1 MAVRHPL
8 APLLKFGQMIL
19 KPRKFKA
26 LEAALGYKFKSEKLL
41 ERALTHA
48 SVRGNDAKRADN
60 ERLEFIGDR
69 VLGLAIAEML
79 HTAHPDSSE
88 GDTARRYNVLV
99 RGEACARF
107 ARQLELGQYLIMS
120 PSEVDNGGRDKE
132 NILADAIEAVL
143 GAIFLDGGF
152 LKARDV
158 IGRVWG
164 VEPGTQSAAVVVDPK
179 SALQEWAQGRG
190 LALPQYLALA
200 RTGPDHAPQF
210 RTEVRV
216 DTLAPAQGCGPS
228 KRAAEQSAASA
239 MLDAVKSNAALPAAK
254 ESERRG

>member
-1 MAVRHPL
+1 
-8 APLLKFGQMIL
+8 MIL
-19 KPRKFKA
+19 RPRKFKA
-26 LEAALGYKFKSEKLL
+26 LETALGYKFKSEKLL

-79 HTAHPDSSE
+79 HSAHPDSSE
-88 GDTARRYNVLV
+88 GDTARRYNALV

-107 ARQLELGQYLIMS
+107 ARQLELGQYLILS
-120 PSEVDNGGRDKE
+120 PSEVDSGGRDKE

-164 VEPGTQSAAVVVDPK
+164 VEPGTTQTATVVVDPK

-190 LALPQYLALA
+190 LPLPRYIALE
-200 RTGPDHAPQF
+200 RTGPDHSPQF

-216 DTLAPAQGCGPS
+216 ETLSPAQGSGPS
-228 KRAAEQSAASA
+228 KRSAEQSAASA